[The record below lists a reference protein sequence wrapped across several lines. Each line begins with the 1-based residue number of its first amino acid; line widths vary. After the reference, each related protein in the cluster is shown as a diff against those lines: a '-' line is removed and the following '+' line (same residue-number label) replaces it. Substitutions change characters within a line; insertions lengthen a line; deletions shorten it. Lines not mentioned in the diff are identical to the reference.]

1 MDSHVARER
10 YFRSYLGIRYRH
22 LNRTGTSS
30 KPASVRQRGQ
40 SVGLLS
46 RILLTLPETVA
57 SGGCSFSK
65 LKLRPIKNT
74 LRAMMAQNGFAQ
86 GRHFS
91 LIRGPCF
98 PKIDGQITKTC
109 HFYHFSI
116 TTSVCRKN
124 QGRAKGQKCDFLPFF
139 YRPNKFCLSKNK
151 GGMPLPPK

>member
-22 LNRTGTSS
+22 LNRTGISS

-74 LRAMMAQNGFAQ
+74 LRAMMAQNGFVQ

-91 LIRGPCF
+91 LFRGDHVF
-98 PKIDGQITKTC
+98 
-109 HFYHFSI
+109 
-116 TTSVCRKN
+116 
-124 QGRAKGQKCDFLPFF
+124 QKSTG
-139 YRPNKFCLSKNK
+139 K
-151 GGMPLPPK
+151 

>member
-46 RILLTLPETVA
+46 RIFLTLPETVA
-57 SGGCSFSK
+57 SGGCSLSK

-74 LRAMMAQNGFAQ
+74 LRAMMAQNGSLRDVISVFFR
-86 GRHFS
+86 GTMFS
-91 LIRGPCF
+91 KNRRANNQNMPLFTIFLLQLLSVEKIRG
-98 PKIDGQITKTC
+98 
-109 HFYHFSI
+109 
-116 TTSVCRKN
+116 
-124 QGRAKGQKCDFLPFF
+124 GQKATNVTFLPFF
-139 YRPNKFCLSKNK
+139 YNKFCLSKNQ
-151 GGMPLPPK
+151 GGMALPPK